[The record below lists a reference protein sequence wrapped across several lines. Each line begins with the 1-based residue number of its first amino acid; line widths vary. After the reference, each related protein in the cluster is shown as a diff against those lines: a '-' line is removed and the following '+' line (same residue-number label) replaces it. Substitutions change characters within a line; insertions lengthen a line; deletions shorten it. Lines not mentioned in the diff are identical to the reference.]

1 MDNRTIDEVKRNED
15 RLINKIELLEKENQD
30 LKEELKKLHNLKEKE
45 QNEEK
50 QRTIIGLFL
59 YVNEVTDNLERIKN
73 YLKSLK

>member
-1 MDNRTIDEVKRNED
+1 MNQMILQATQIIDNMIAEYY
-15 RLINKIELLEKENQD
+15 
-30 LKEELKKLHNLKEKE
+30 EELKKLHDLKEKE